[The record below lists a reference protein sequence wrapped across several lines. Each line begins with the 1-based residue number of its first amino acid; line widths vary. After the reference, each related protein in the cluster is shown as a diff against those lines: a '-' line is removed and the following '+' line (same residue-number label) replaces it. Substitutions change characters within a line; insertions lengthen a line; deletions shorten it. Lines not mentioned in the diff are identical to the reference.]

1 MNENTLEEGKR
12 FLISYLK
19 DKNIN
24 YENIHPWRSSWEF
37 IVLHSLRVEGYVK
50 KILAGEGQVLSQEE
64 VLTTRLAAIL
74 HDIGRI
80 HRRED
85 HALAGKNIIQY
96 WLKENQEILNNIE
109 DPDRLLFLIEKHSDK
124 EDDES
129 DYSLKVLRDAD
140 ILDEIGVMS
149 VFMASNWIDRSNP
162 YFFQLLSGR
171 VENFEIGF
179 CDNGF
184 RLLNTETAKSILFE
198 KRKFIELLENQLKD
212 ELYGTEMFGSV
223 SIADYF
229 GDAV

>member
-1 MNENTLEEGKR
+1 MNENILEEGKR

-24 YENIHPWRSSWEF
+24 YETIHPWRSSWEF

-50 KILAGEGQVLSQEE
+50 KILAGEGQVLSHEE

-80 HRRED
+80 HKREE
-85 HALAGKNIIQY
+85 HALVGKNIIHS
-96 WLKENQEILNNIE
+96 WLKENQGVLNSIK
-109 DPDRLLFLIEKHSDK
+109 DPDRLLFLVERHSNK
-124 EDDES
+124 EDDEC

-149 VFMASNWIDRSNP
+149 VFMASNRIDRSNP

-171 VENFEIGF
+171 VEKYEIGF
-179 CDNGF
+179 CDNEF
-184 RLLNTETAKSILFE
+184 RLLNTETAKSILSE
-198 KRKFIELLENQLKD
+198 KRKFLELLDKQLKD
-212 ELYGTEMFGSV
+212 ELYGTEMLGEV
-223 SIADYF
+223 SITDYF
-229 GDAV
+229 GDIL